1 MRRGMGVGP
10 AFGAILIAGAL
21 GAGMALLFAPQSGGK
36 TRAALLRGARR
47 VRGEAE
53 DAARRAADR
62 VADRVADTLDEA
74 RDGVER
80 RIQAARG
87 NA

>member
-1 MRRGMGVGP
+1 MRRGMGTGQ
-10 AFGAILIAGAL
+10 AFGAVLIAGAL

-36 TRAALLRGARR
+36 TRAALLR
-47 VRGEAE
+47 
-53 DAARRAADR
+53 AARRARGEAGDAAHRAAGR
-62 VADRVADTLDEA
+62 VADRVADTLEEA